1 MISAFVT
8 YLVKNQFV
16 AGILFLAFVWLLFQI
31 KEVIIVLFASY
42 IIMVSLK
49 PVVIWMEERKIPR
62 IAGIAISYVS
72 ILALL
77 ILLIFPLVPFFAE
90 QVNKLFVNFPVFLN
104 NAANGLGF
112 EIDRESF
119 AQAFPA
125 QGIGQNVFAFAGGVV
140 GGLFSVIIAF
150 VLSIYLFIDY
160 NSIREGFL
168 EFFPKDKRER
178 VGTIVTQTEDK
189 LGAWFRGQIALSLFI
204 GVITW
209 IALTALQLGQYAL
222 PLAVLAGLLEI
233 VPTVGPILAAIPA
246 IIIGLSISPTLA
258 LVLVL
263 VYAGLQILENNILV
277 PRIMQK
283 AVGLNPIVVI
293 LGITIGGKF
302 FGIPGALLSVPFI
315 SLLIV
320 IYKNVREEKLDL

>member
-16 AGILFLAFVWLLFQI
+16 AGILFLAFAWLLFQI
-31 KEVIIVLFASY
+31 KEVLIVLFASY

-49 PVVIWMEERKIPR
+49 PIVFWMEERRIPR
-62 IAGIAISYVS
+62 IAGIALSY
-72 ILALL
+72 ILLLALL
-77 ILLIFPLVPFFAE
+77 VLLIFPLVPFFAE
-90 QVNKLFVNFPVFLN
+90 QVNKLFINFPIFLN
-104 NAANGLGF
+104 NAAQGLGI
-112 EIDRESF
+112 EVDQKSI
-119 AQAFPA
+119 AQAFPPE
-125 QGIGQNVFAFAGGVV
+125 GIGQNVFAFAGGVLGAV
-140 GGLFSVIIAF
+140 FSVVAAF
-150 VLSIYLFIDY
+150 VISIYLFIDY
-160 NSIREGFL
+160 KSIRGGFL
-168 EFFPKDKRER
+168 DFFPKSKREK
-178 VGTIVTQTEDK
+178 VGSIVTQTEDK
-189 LGAWFRGQIALSLFI
+189 LGAWFRGQIVLSLFI
-204 GVITW
+204 GVVTW
-209 IALTALQLGQYAL
+209 IALTFLQLGQYAL

-258 LVLVL
+258 LVLMI
-263 VYAGLQILENNILV
+263 VYAGIQILENNILV

-315 SLLIV
+315 SLLVV
-320 IYKNVREEKLDL
+320 IYKNVREEKLEL

>member
-16 AGILFLAFVWLLFQI
+16 AGLLFLALVWILFQI
-31 KEVIIVLFASY
+31 KEILIVLFASY
-42 IIMVSLK
+42 IIMVSIK
-49 PVVIWMEERKIPR
+49 PVVVWMEERKVPKIL
-62 IAGIAISYVS
+62 AIVASYLS
-72 ILALL
+72 ILLL
-77 ILLIFPLVPFFAE
+77 FVLLIFPLVPFFVE
-90 QVNKLFVNFPVFLN
+90 QVNKLFINFPVFLN
-104 NAANGLGF
+104 NAADGLGF
-112 EIDRESF
+112 QIDRDSIT
-119 AQAFPA
+119 QAFPA
-125 QGIGQNVFAFAGGVV
+125 EGIGQNVFAFAGGVFGAV
-140 GGLFSVIIAF
+140 FSIIAAF
-150 VLSIYLFIDY
+150 VISIYLFVDY

-168 EFFPKDKRER
+168 DFFPKAKRNKIGD
-178 VGTIVTQTEDK
+178 VIDQTEDK
-189 LGAWFRGQIALSLFI
+189 LGAWLRGQIVLSLFI
-204 GVITW
+204 GIVTW
-209 IALTALQLGQYAL
+209 IILTFLQLGQYAL

-263 VYAGLQILENNILV
+263 VYVGIQILENNILV

-293 LGITIGGKF
+293 LGITLGGKF

-315 SLLIV
+315 SFLVV
-320 IYKNVREEKLDL
+320 IYKNIREEKIDL